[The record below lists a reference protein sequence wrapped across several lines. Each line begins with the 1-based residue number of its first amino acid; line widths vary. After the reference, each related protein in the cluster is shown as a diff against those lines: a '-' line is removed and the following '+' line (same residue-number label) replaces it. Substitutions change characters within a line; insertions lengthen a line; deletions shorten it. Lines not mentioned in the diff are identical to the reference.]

1 MNKFF
6 EELKR
11 RNVIKSTIAYL
22 VVSWIIIQVATAVLP
37 IFGAAD
43 WVLQAIVI
51 TLAVGLPI
59 WVIVSWF
66 YDITPQGLTKTPED
80 SEKQVYKALINKR
93 TNAFIIASLSIAVVV
108 MALKISNV
116 FASEDKGQYSIAV
129 MPFVNMSDDVNQ
141 EYFSDGL
148 SEEIINQL
156 ALTPQLKVIGRTSS
170 FSFKGKN
177 EDLRE
182 IGRKLGASYILEG
195 SVRNSGN
202 ILRITVQ
209 LINSENGYHLY
220 TETFDRE
227 LKDIFAIQDE
237 ISLATLKAIK
247 IELFG
252 EQKEAFLKR
261 YTDNVEAYQLYLQ
274 GRYYVNKFT
283 PDGFLKAI
291 EFFDQAIAIDANY
304 AIAYAG
310 RSFCYMN
317 LRDFQWMPSS
327 KSLPEG
333 TRSADQAL
341 LLDNEISESYLA
353 VGRIQLHYKWNARDA
368 MASFK
373 KALAINP
380 NSAEAHV
387 QLGLCLSLYG
397 ENEEAI
403 KHARIAENLDP
414 LSILNLWYLTGIY
427 SNAGDYD
434 TVLAKG
440 QKLIDLE
447 PNFFSGHMWLGFGY
461 MNSGNYSDAI
471 SEMKL
476 GLKLAP
482 GVYMLGNLGIAY
494 GISGDTLKAKEII
507 NQIKAFDN
515 GSDFMGNVDLG
526 YVYASIED
534 FDNAFYHFNKAVENR
549 DGLVLWVKYFLN
561 NDSKFY
567 EDPRYSELLNKMNV
581 IY

>member
-1 MNKFF
+1 MSKFLK
-6 EELKR
+6 ELKR
-11 RNVIKSTIAYL
+11 RNVIKATIAYL
-22 VVSWIIIQVATAVLP
+22 VVAWIIIQVATAVLP
-37 IFGAAD
+37 TFGASD
-43 WVLQAIVI
+43 WVLQVI
-51 TLAVGLPI
+51 IIMLVVGLPI
-59 WVIVSWF
+59 WIIISWI
-66 YDITPQGLTKTPED
+66 YDITPEGIAKTPKD
-80 SEKQVYKALINKR
+80 SEKQIYKELINKR
-93 TNAFIIASLSIAVVV
+93 TNAFIIVSLSIAVVV
-108 MALKISNV
+108 MGLKMSKV
-116 FASEDKGQYSIAV
+116 FDSSFDGQYSIAV

-148 SEEIINQL
+148 SEELINQL
-156 ALTPQLKVIGRTSS
+156 ALTPQLKVIGRSSS

-195 SVRNSGN
+195 SVRKSGN

-209 LINSENGYHLY
+209 LVNAENGYHLY
-220 TETFDRE
+220 SETFDRE
-227 LKDIFAIQDE
+227 LKDIFTIQDE
-237 ISLATLKAIK
+237 ISLATLKSIK

-252 EQKEAFLKR
+252 EQKETLLKK
-261 YTDNVEAYQLYLQ
+261 YTNNVEAYQLYLQ

-304 AIAYAG
+304 AIAYAEK
-310 RSFCYMN
+310 SFCHHN
-317 LRDFQWMPSS
+317 LYYFNWIASEETMLLAIQAAQ
-327 KSLPEG
+327 K
-333 TRSADQAL
+333 AL
-341 LLDNEISESYLA
+341 LLDNEISESHLA
-353 VGRIQLHYKWNARDA
+353 VGRILLHYNWNVRDA

-380 NSAEAHV
+380 NSAEVHV
-387 QLGLCLSLYG
+387 QLGFCLSLYG

-403 KHARIAENLDP
+403 KRAIIAENLDP

-427 SNAGDYD
+427 WAARDYD
-434 TVLAKG
+434 TVIANG

-447 PNFFSGHMWLGFGY
+447 PNFFSGHMWLGSGY
-461 MNSGNYSDAI
+461 MNLGNYPDGI

-482 GVYMLGNLGIAY
+482 GVYMLGNLGMAY
-494 GISGDTLKAKEII
+494 GISGNTLKAREVI

-515 GSDFMGNVDLG
+515 GSDFMGNYDLG
-526 YVYASIED
+526 AVYASIEE
-534 FDNAFYHFNKAVENR
+534 FDAAFYHFNKAVENR
-549 DGLVLWVKYFLN
+549 EGQALWIKYLSN
-561 NDSKFY
+561 DDSKFY
-567 EDPRYSELLNKMNV
+567 EDPRYTELLNKMNV

>member
-51 TLAVGLPI
+51 TLAVGLPVWI
-59 WVIVSWF
+59 IVSWF
-66 YDITPQGLTKTPED
+66 YDITPEGLTKTPID

-116 FASEDKGQYSIAV
+116 FASNDNSQYSIAV
-129 MPFVNMSDDVNQ
+129 MPFVNMSDDVKQ

-195 SVRNSGN
+195 SVRKSGN
-202 ILRITVQ
+202 VLRITVQ

-291 EFFDQAIAIDANY
+291 EFFDQAIAKDANY
-304 AIAYAG
+304 SIAYAG
-310 RSFCYMN
+310 KSFCYTN
-317 LRDFQWMPSS
+317 LVWFNWIDSEEALPLGIQAAQ
-327 KSLPEG
+327 KSLE
-333 TRSADQAL
+333 
-341 LLDNEISESYLA
+341 LDDKISENHLA
-353 VGRIQLHYKWNARDA
+353 VGRILLHNKWNVREA

-380 NSAEAHV
+380 NSAEIHV

-397 ENEEAI
+397 QNEEA
-403 KHARIAENLDP
+403 KSHALIAENLDP

-427 SNAGDYD
+427 SNSGDYD
-434 TVLAKG
+434 TVIANG
-440 QKLIDLE
+440 QKIIDLE
-447 PNFFSGHMWLGFGY
+447 PNFFSGHMWLGWGY
-461 MNSGNYSDAI
+461 FNSGNYSDAI
-471 SEMKL
+471 TEMEL

-482 GVYMLGNLGIAY
+482 GIYMLGNLGMAY
-494 GISGDTLKAKEII
+494 GMAGDTLKAKEII
-507 NQIKAFDN
+507 NQIKAFDSGN
-515 GSDFMGNVDLG
+515 DFMGNYDIG
-526 YVYASIED
+526 AVYASIEE
-534 FDNAFYHFNKAVENR
+534 FDTAFYHLNKAVENR
-549 DGLVLWVKYFLN
+549 EGQALWIKYVLN

-567 EDPRYSELLNKMNV
+567 EDPRYTELLNKMNV